1 MPTTDGYSAKVAL
14 RLLINDVK
22 LALSHVGGSGLVV
35 KDECQPIP
43 AGPAK
48 LIINVD
54 DSVET
59 REIFLPHGIPG
70 PRQPVPFF

>member
-1 MPTTDGYSAKVAL
+1 MSANNGYSAKIVL
-14 RLLINDVK
+14 RLLINGAK

-35 KDECQPIP
+35 KDDCEPMP

-48 LIINVD
+48 LIIDVD

-59 REIFLPHGIPG
+59 RDIFLPHGIPG
-70 PRQPVPFF
+70 PR